1 MFFYNVFIGELKM
14 QYKKIRGRSK
24 LNRHNTLLIKF
35 NVNSDKYISSWFKN
49 FNLEHFKV
57 SSLIQRWAVEVPFW
71 KEEEYIDEFFN
82 SYIVESIMQMPKP
95 YAGVRQQEFVD
106 E

>member
-1 MFFYNVFIGELKM
+1 M
-14 QYKKIRGRSK
+14 QYKKNRSRSK

-35 NVNSDKYISSWFKN
+35 NITSDNYISSWFN
-49 FNLEHFKV
+49 GFNLEHFKC

-71 KEEEYIDEFFN
+71 KEEEYIDKFFD
-82 SYIVESIMQMPKP
+82 SSIVESIMQMPKHHV
-95 YAGVRQQEFVD
+95 GVRQREFVD